1 MNAISKVAAKH
12 PSWQTAILFALGFW
26 LSASLVLD
34 WVIMP
39 SLYLSGM
46 MSQAGF
52 TTAGYVI
59 FWGFNRLELLSAAV
73 VLTGA
78 LVLRKT
84 HADWNLNITFA
95 AVILFA
101 IALLNTYFLTPQM
114 CAVGVNLNL
123 FEAGSTIPAQMNLLH
138 GSYFLLEVIKLV
150 AGGSLFYWC
159 WQQPE

>member
-1 MNAISKVAAKH
+1 MNAISKVASKH

-59 FWGFNRLELLSAAV
+59 FWSFNRLELLSAAV

-78 LVLRKT
+78 LVWRKT
-84 HADWNLNITFA
+84 HDYGNLKMTIA
-95 AVILFA
+95 AVILLA

-114 CAVGVNLNL
+114 CAVGVNLN
-123 FEAGSTIPAQMNLLH
+123 FFATASTIPAQMNLLH
-138 GSYFLLEVIKLV
+138 GSYFLLEVVKLV
-150 AGGSLFYWC
+150 TGGTIFYWC
-159 WQQPE
+159 WRQAE

>member
-1 MNAISKVAAKH
+1 MNAISKVASKH

-59 FWGFNRLELLSAAV
+59 FWSFNRLELLFAAV

-78 LVLRKT
+78 LVWRKT
-84 HADWNLNITFA
+84 HEYENLKLTFG

-123 FEAGSTIPAQMNLLH
+123 FETVSTIPAQMNLLH
-138 GSYFLLEVIKLV
+138 GSYFLLEIVKLV
-150 AGGSLFYWC
+150 AGGALFYWC
-159 WQQPE
+159 WRQAE

>member
-1 MNAISKVAAKH
+1 MNAISKVEFKH

-59 FWGFNRLELLSAAV
+59 FWVFNRLELLSAAV
-73 VLTGA
+73 VLTGV
-78 LVLRKT
+78 LVWRKT
-84 HADWNLNITFA
+84 HDHNNINGMISA
-95 AVILFA
+95 LMLLA
-101 IALLNTYFLTPQM
+101 IALLNTYFFTPQM
-114 CAVGVNLNL
+114 SAVGVNLNL
-123 FEAGSTIPAQMNLLH
+123 FATASTIPDQMNLLH
-138 GSYFLLEVIKLV
+138 GGYFFLEVTKLIV
-150 AGGSLFYWC
+150 GGTLFSWC
-159 WQQPE
+159 WRQS